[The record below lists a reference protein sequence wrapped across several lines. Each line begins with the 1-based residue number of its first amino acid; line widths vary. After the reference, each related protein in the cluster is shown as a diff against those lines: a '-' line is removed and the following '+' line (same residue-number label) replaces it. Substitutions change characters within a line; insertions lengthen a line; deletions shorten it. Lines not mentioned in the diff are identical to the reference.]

1 MRKIFVITLCVI
13 MAMMTLAGCGEKTTK
28 KEVALSDVKIN
39 GKEFTLPC
47 TLAEL
52 ENSGVYIARKSAK
65 QEIINTEKQE
75 FVMIELTSNSFGE
88 GEQLKAMI
96 STGDDHKKKEENCFI
111 TKIVNES
118 VGADLFT
125 VGDSVGLDS
134 SVKDAKKLFRKKDY
148 KLIKESKDEK
158 EGLTQ
163 LNYFEDNKGRVM
175 YFQDDKCMY
184 IEVWGEIEKEAVD
197 IVD

>member
-1 MRKIFVITLCVI
+1 
-13 MAMMTLAGCGEKTTK
+13 MAMMTLVGCGEKTTK

-65 QEIINTEKQE
+65 QEIVNSENQE

-88 GEQLKAMI
+88 NELLKAMI

-118 VGADLFT
+118 VGVDLFT
-125 VGDSVGLDS
+125 IGDSVGFGS
-134 SVKDAKKLFRKKDY
+134 SVKDAKKLFGKKDY
-148 KLIKESKDEK
+148 ELIKEGKDEK
-158 EGLTQ
+158 KGLTQ
-163 LNYFEDNKGRVM
+163 LNYFEGNKGRVM

-184 IEVWGEIEKEAVD
+184 IEVWGEIEREAVD